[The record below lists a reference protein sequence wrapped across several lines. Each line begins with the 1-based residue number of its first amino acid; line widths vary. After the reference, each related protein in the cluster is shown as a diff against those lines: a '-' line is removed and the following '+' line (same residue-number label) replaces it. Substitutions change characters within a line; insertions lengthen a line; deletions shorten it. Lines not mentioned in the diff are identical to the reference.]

1 MITQPS
7 VTLDARDQR
16 QILADI
22 LARRPG
28 YTPEWLA
35 PDKSAGYG
43 LAAICARYL
52 ESIAQRLN
60 QAPNKS
66 KLAFLDQAGLQL
78 IPAQPARAAIVF
90 QLGDKASSGFAPAQ
104 TPVAAPAPAGS
115 TQQQITFETER
126 ATGVTAGKIV
136 QVFSLWPGRDE
147 YIDHSADFLKS
158 TPIQPFADALRQPT
172 PHYLYISHATL
183 LALAGNIELSVEFEL
198 THAADNPLEVVWEY
212 FDGQVWRGFLSTSK
226 ECKAEPSVDPDSTAG
241 LTQSGRY
248 VLKADCA
255 QAGKIVINGS
265 EGYWLRGRLTQA
277 LPPDSGQVLPEA
289 DTIRLSST
297 VNRALRG
304 RIRVAEPHAPLP
316 VPVVD
321 PAGAVIAAP
330 AVVSANAVSGIVTNE
345 AGHPI
350 AGAVVQL
357 IDPGDP
363 TRPAFVSQATGK
375 DGGYSIPNV
384 SFATAYLYK
393 VVFANIEFSGSD
405 DTLKPKEPPSV
416 AKPVIDITLL
426 VEGLDPSKAFADGA
440 ALDVS
445 KPFYPLGQQPQPGS
459 AFYFTNDEAFTK
471 PGAKVRLYLARTNSP
486 QDEGSISKDSI
497 PLVHLLAW
505 EYWNGR
511 QWAPLPVISSDPT
524 SQLDLNR
531 TEVVDFTVP
540 IDMLPVIVNNV
551 EARWVRVRLQSGT
564 YGFKEEVHFSTGLAD
579 SRFTY
584 VVAQPPVLAAFRIG
598 YTWQYG
604 PFFPEQTIT
613 YNDFQYRDRT
623 EEAIWPGITFLPFE
637 RVRDVTPVLYLG
649 FDKAPPASQLGIFFD
664 VSEAPD
670 DPVGPALVWEYWEG
684 FEWIRLPAEDET
696 GNLRRPGIV
705 DVLTQ
710 SDDALLNRFG
720 TPLHW
725 IRGRLKEDG
734 PPGEPILDGIYPNAV
749 WASEQHSITDSPV
762 GASNGTPN
770 QTFPIT
776 QVPVLPGEQIE
787 VRELNGARANVEWRI
802 LAMELFDGNGAVVD
816 QLDDL
821 LGREG
826 SDPDINYGV
835 LRLRRNRLKQVTEA
849 WVRWNSRSQLF
860 FSGPQDR
867 DYAIDRALGR
877 LTFGDDVNGKVP
889 PPGAAILIRKA
900 TSGGGSA
907 GNVPARA
914 IGQMLGV
921 VPGIQAVFNPRP
933 AEGGADGET
942 NTAALDRGPRTVR
955 HRGRAIEPA
964 DYETLASEASPA
976 VAIVRAMPGRNP
988 AGVRVPGWVTLVIV
1002 PSSQEPRPYPSFGL
1016 REDVRR
1022 FLESRAPAEVASLH
1036 RINVTGPSYLPI
1048 DVAAT
1053 IAPRDASQ
1061 AGAVETAARDT
1072 LERFLHPLFGGP
1084 GGNGW
1089 DLGRS
1094 VFLSDVAAEL
1104 ERTEGVDYIR
1114 ELTLLLGGVPQG
1126 ESVAVGDDQI
1136 VAAGAITI
1144 KLEEPES

>member
-1 MITQPS
+1 MIAQPA
-7 VTLDARDQR
+7 VILDDRDQAR
-16 QILADI
+16 ILADI
-22 LARRPG
+22 LARRVG

-35 PDKSAGYG
+35 PAKSAGYG
-43 LAAICARYL
+43 LAAICARNL
-52 ESIAQRLN
+52 ETIAQRLN
-60 QAPNKS
+60 QAPDKS
-66 KLAFLDQAGLQL
+66 KLAFLDLAGLQL

-90 QLGDKASSGFAPAQ
+90 QLNDKATSGFAPER
-104 TPVAAPAPAGS
+104 TPIAAPAPPGS
-115 TQQQITFETER
+115 AQQQITFETER

-136 QVFSLWPGRDE
+136 QLFSLWPGRDE
-147 YIDHSADFLKS
+147 YIDHSADFLAG
-158 TPIQPFADALRQPT
+158 TPIQPFATADRQPT
-172 PHYLYISHATL
+172 PHLLYLSHATL
-183 LALAGNIELSVEFEL
+183 LALAGNVELSVEFEL
-198 THAADNPLEVVWEY
+198 THPADNPLEIVWEY

-226 ECKAEPSVDPDSTAG
+226 ECTAESLADPDSTAG
-241 LTQSGRY
+241 LTQSGHY

-255 QAGKIVINGS
+255 QAGKTTVNGS
-265 EGYWLRGRLTQA
+265 EGYWLRGRLTQP

-289 DTIRLSST
+289 DTVRLSST
-297 VNRALRG
+297 VDRALRG
-304 RIRVAEPHAPLP
+304 RIHVAEPHAPK
-316 VPVVD
+316 
-321 PAGAVIAAP
+321 
-330 AVVSANAVSGIVTNE
+330 SANTPASKSPARSGISTNEIIGTVTNE

-350 AGAVVQL
+350 EGAVVQL
-357 IDPGDP
+357 IDPRDP
-363 TRPAFVSQATGK
+363 THPAFVSQATDSKGN
-375 DGGYSIPNV
+375 YAIPNA
-384 SFATAYLYK
+384 SFSIGYLYK
-393 VVFANIEFSGSD
+393 AVFADIEFSGPDEELS
-405 DTLKPKEPPSV
+405 PNERPSA
-416 AKPVIDITLL
+416 AKPVLDITLL
-426 VEGLDPSKAFADGA
+426 VEGLDPTKAFADGA
-440 ALDVS
+440 ALDVT
-445 KPFYPLGQQPQPGS
+445 KPFYPLGQSPQPGS
-459 AFYFTNDEAFTK
+459 TFYFTTDETFTK

-486 QDEGSISKDSI
+486 QDEGTISTGSTS
-497 PLVHLLAW
+497 LLHMLAW

-511 QWAPLPVISSDPT
+511 QWAPLPVSSGDPN
-524 SQLDLNR
+524 SDLDLNR

-540 IDMLPVIVNNV
+540 IDMLPVTVNNV

-584 VVAQPPVLAAFRIG
+584 VVAQPPVLAAFRVG

-604 PFFPEQTIT
+604 PFFPEQTVT

-637 RVRDVTPVLYLG
+637 RVSDVTPSLYLG

-664 VSEAPD
+664 VAETPD
-670 DPVGPALVWEYWEG
+670 DPVGPALVWEYWDG

-720 TPLHW
+720 KPLHW

-734 PPGEPILDGIYPNAV
+734 PPGEPVMNGIYPNAV
-749 WASEQHSITDSPV
+749 WASEQHTIADSPV
-762 GASNGTPN
+762 GTSNGTPN
-770 QTFPIT
+770 QVFPIT
-776 QVPVLPGEQIE
+776 QVPILPGERIE
-787 VRELNGARANVEWRI
+787 VRELSGARANVEWRI
-802 LAMELFDGNGAVVD
+802 LAMELFDGNAGVID

-826 SDPDINYGV
+826 PNTDVTYGD
-835 LRLRRNRLKQVTEA
+835 LRLLRNRLKQVTEA
-849 WVRWNSRSQLF
+849 WVRWDSQSQLF

-867 DYAIDRALGR
+867 HYAIDRALGR

-889 PPGAAILIRKA
+889 PAGAAILIRQM

-921 VPGIQAVFNPRP
+921 VPGIQTVFNPRP

-942 NTAALDRGPRTVR
+942 NTAALDRGPRSMR

-976 VAIVRAMPGRNP
+976 VAIARAIPGRNP
-988 AGVRVPGWVTLVIV
+988 AGVRVPGWVTLLIV

-1016 REDVRR
+1016 REDVRK
-1022 FLESRAPAEVASLH
+1022 FLESRAPAEVAGLH
-1036 RINVTGPSYLPI
+1036 RITVTGPSYLAI

-1089 DLGRS
+1089 DLGRD
-1094 VFLSDVAAEL
+1094 VFLSDIAAEL

-1114 ELTLLLGGVPQG
+1114 ELTLLLGGAPQG
-1126 ESVAVGDDQI
+1126 ESVPVGDEQI
-1136 VAAGAITI
+1136 VAAGVITI
-1144 KLEEPES
+1144 KLEEPQG